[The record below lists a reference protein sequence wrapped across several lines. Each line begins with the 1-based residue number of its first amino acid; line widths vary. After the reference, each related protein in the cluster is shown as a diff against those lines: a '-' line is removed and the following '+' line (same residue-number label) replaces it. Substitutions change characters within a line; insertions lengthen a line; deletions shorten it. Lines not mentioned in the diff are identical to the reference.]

1 MFCRNCGKD
10 VVDTAEFC
18 PQCGARPLAGTGF
31 CSACGSQTTA
41 LSEMCTKCGTR
52 LRGAAPAAAPAP
64 SVGNQ
69 FVAATGVSPKT
80 KLIAFLLCTF
90 LGTVG
95 AHRFYVGR
103 IGSAVGMILLSIA
116 AWIFLGVAAVMAG
129 INAGVGIVV
138 GVIGNIIYGAI
149 GIWVFVDWIM
159 ILVTKFKDKQG
170 QVLTVWT
177 K

>member
-18 PQCGARPLAGTGF
+18 PQCGARPLAGNGF

-52 LRGAAPAAAPAP
+52 LRGAAPAAAPRAGVP
-64 SVGNQ
+64 L
-69 FVAATGVSPKT
+69 AATGGSSKT
-80 KLIAFLLCTF
+80 KLVAFLLCIF

-103 IGSAVGMILLSIA
+103 IGGAVGQLLLTIA
-116 AWIFLGVAAVMAG
+116 ASIFSIVAIPAGVANAVLGV
-129 INAGVGIVV
+129 VV
-138 GVIGNIIYGAI
+138 GVIGSIIFGAV
-149 GIWVFVDWIM
+149 GIWVFVDWLM
-159 ILVTKFKDKQG
+159 ILLTKFKDKNG